1 MGLPKTD
8 ASKAAKVEQIIT
20 KKVLP
25 TLKLIDSFESIK
37 LEIKDQKTTGIAIL
51 RFKNQELANAAANSL
66 DRFILTKTLTLR
78 AITFENFNKVFET
91 AQN

>member
-1 MGLPKTD
+1 MGLPKTEE
-8 ASKAAKVEQIIT
+8 SKADKVKLILK

-25 TLKLIDSFESIK
+25 TLKLIDSFESMK
-37 LEIKDQKTTGIAIL
+37 LETKNGKTTGIAIL

-91 AQN
+91 T

>member
-1 MGLPKTD
+1 MGLPKTEE
-8 ASKAAKVEQIIT
+8 SKADKVKLILK

-25 TLKLIDSFESIK
+25 TLKLIDSFESMK
-37 LEIKDQKTTGIAIL
+37 LETKNGKTTGIAIL
-51 RFKNQELANAAANSL
+51 RFKNQELANEAANSL

-91 AQN
+91 T